1 MSEVADPP
9 EPSASPTAEKP
20 TDKPAEKP
28 TERPTEKAV
37 AASSELQ
44 GEDTRNPLLSDVRE
58 LAGTRGFWI
67 GTAMKLCAAFLFGSH
82 FMTRWFGPFV
92 AEFVTTG
99 HNPWEVFL
107 ARGEPQAFPYGPA
120 MLLELAGFWLPG
132 RLFGVDPSSHFGLL
146 LLRLPLLAADFTI
159 CILLKRWLKVRA
171 RDIVRTYWLSPIVLY
186 ATYVHGQLDLLPTAL
201 LCLALYLVFARR
213 VLLAG
218 VVFGIALA
226 TKGHLLIALPFAV
239 VYLLRQRQLGFAWLR
254 FAAVVFATAA
264 ALYALPLSSHAFRT
278 MVLGGAEAKKLWSVG
293 IPYGTGASLYI
304 APAALTL
311 AFLRFGSYR
320 KINRELT
327 IMFLGVLYM
336 GLVALVPP
344 QPGWFIWSLPFVAY
358 FGARFSRS
366 GRYALLLL
374 NSAYLVYFVVADPGV
389 FFESLDPTLGAG
401 TGARITSA
409 LEGALPGV
417 FSHHGASIVWTV
429 LFAAASLTAFEMYRK
444 GVRSNALYTFRD
456 ESFMVGIGGDSGAGK
471 HTLGNDLQALLGGAL
486 SVVNGDDD
494 HRWERGHAMWRR
506 YTHLDPRGN
515 FLGEQSASLAALRRG
530 GDVRKRQYDHD
541 AGQFTPP
548 VLVRATDFIAIVGL
562 HPFYLASQRQVL
574 HLKIFVDPAEAV
586 RREWKVDRDVAKRG
600 YTPAQVL
607 AEMDRRASDSAKY
620 VQPQRRYADLVL
632 RQLENTTGIDLSVE
646 LEISNLLDPLAL
658 FHSLSQVETLDVEWL
673 PDESLMR
680 DQFRVRGTIDAAQAG
695 RLATATIPNVDEL
708 VASSAAWQEGGR
720 GFLQLISLYAM
731 SARLRSTT
739 TAEIAL

>member
-1 MSEVADPP
+1 MSDVADPP
-9 EPSASPTAEKP
+9 EPAL
-20 TDKPAEKP
+20 PAAPVE
-28 TERPTEKAV
+28 AH
-37 AASSELQ
+37 
-44 GEDTRNPLLSDVRE
+44 GEDARNPLLSDIRE
-58 LAGTRGFWI
+58 FSSTKAFWV
-67 GTAMKLCAAFLFGSH
+67 GLGVKLCAASLFGSH
-82 FMTRWFGPFV
+82 FVTRWFGPFV
-92 AEFVTTG
+92 AAFVATG
-99 HNPWEVFL
+99 RNPWEIFL

-120 MLLELAGFWLPG
+120 MLLELAGFWLPA
-132 RLFGVDPSSHFGLL
+132 RLFGVDPGSHVGLL
-146 LLRLPLLAADFTI
+146 FLRLPLLAADLTI
-159 CILLKRWLKVRA
+159 CVLLKRWLKLGA
-171 RDIVRTYWLSPIVLY
+171 RDIVLTYWLSPIVLY
-186 ATYVHGQLDLLPTAL
+186 ATYIHGQLDLLPTAL
-201 LCLALYLVFARR
+201 LCLALYLMFGRR

-254 FAAVVFATAA
+254 FTLVVLATAA
-264 ALYALPLSSHAFRT
+264 AFYVIPLSSPAFRT
-278 MVLGGAEAKKLWSVG
+278 MVLGGTEARKLWSVG
-293 IPYGTGASLYI
+293 IAYGTGVSLYI
-304 APAALTL
+304 APAALAL
-311 AFLRFGSYR
+311 AFLRFFSYR

-336 GLVALVPP
+336 ALVALVPP

-374 NSAYLVYFVVADPGV
+374 NSAYLAYFVIADPGV

-401 TGARITSA
+401 TGARMAAA
-409 LEGALPGV
+409 LGDVLPGI

-471 HTLGNDLQALLGGAL
+471 HTLGADLQALLGGAL

-515 FLGEQSASLAALRRG
+515 FLGEQSSSLAALRRG

-541 AGQFTPP
+541 AGQFTAP
-548 VLVRATDFIAIVGL
+548 VLMRATDFIVIVGL

-574 HLKIFVDPAEAV
+574 HLKIFVDPVEAV
-586 RREWKVDRDVAKRG
+586 RRSWKVDRDVAKRG
-600 YTPAQVL
+600 YTEEKVL

-632 RQLENTTGIDLSVE
+632 RQLEKTTGVDMAVE

-658 FHSLSQVETLDVEWL
+658 FHSLSEVASLEVEWL
-673 PDESLMR
+673 PDESLMH
-680 DQFRVRGTIDAAQAG
+680 DQFRVKGTIDAEQIAQ
-695 RLATATIPNVDEL
+695 LATATIPNVDEL
-708 VASSAAWQEGGR
+708 VASAAAWQEGGR
-720 GFLQLISLYAM
+720 GFVQLISLYAM

-739 TAEIAL
+739 TPTEMVL